1 MCCFIM
7 FLKSLV
13 RIVHFEMI
21 ILVTFTSQFNSA
33 EERQQIEARIHT
45 QLTQE
50 FEKRLE
56 SEIENSQKHWS
67 GSTNVSTLCILEVSF
82 LLIIRIRIPTQ

>member
-1 MCCFIM
+1 M
-7 FLKSLV
+7 
-13 RIVHFEMI
+13 
-21 ILVTFTSQFNSA
+21 
-33 EERQQIEARIHT
+33 RIHT

-67 GSTNVSTLCILEVSF
+67 GSTNVSTLCILEVCFTAYNVSVT
-82 LLIIRIRIPTQ
+82 IIIATNN